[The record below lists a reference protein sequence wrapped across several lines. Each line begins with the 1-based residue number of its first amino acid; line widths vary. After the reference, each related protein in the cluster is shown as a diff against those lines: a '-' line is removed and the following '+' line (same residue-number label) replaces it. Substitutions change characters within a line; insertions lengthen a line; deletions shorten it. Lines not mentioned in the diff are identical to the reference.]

1 MRKIIDQAIRANF
14 AIGDGTPDVWKLT
27 LHRLLIHSHIQSD
40 EEYDKLIADHELYR
54 KQSRYRIKSGLV
66 ANFMKLHV

>member
-27 LHRLLIHSHIQSD
+27 LHRMLIHSYIQSD
-40 EEYDKLIADHELYR
+40 EEADKLIQDHEMY
-54 KQSRYRIKSGLV
+54 KKKSRYRVKLGLV
-66 ANFMKLHV
+66 SNFVLLHV

>member
-1 MRKIIDQAIRANF
+1 MRKIIDQAIKANF

-40 EEYDKLIADHELYR
+40 DDAKKLIADHELYK
-54 KQSRYRIKSGLV
+54 KQQRYRVKSGLV